1 MRILFSVLLSTLF
14 VTSAM
19 AQHADPQA
27 PVRYGFV
34 KGREYV
40 YKIVSRHLDK
50 TEKPDYYG
58 DNFLHTLCVGVCVQD
73 VDSAGNVLMIVSTLD
88 ERYEPIGD
96 LDAAS
101 IDGQSMGRRP
111 MSEPK
116 FGVSISCTGEFL
128 SGALLEEL
136 AETRKFREKLEKNP
150 EAGSMSPDSVLLKWY
165 TWAIFPVLPGPKR
178 LNTGPGDGPAP
189 MTRWNWT
196 GDYGCKLSSTLRD
209 STSYDAITGKPQR
222 YSILETMQPSENTR
236 VQGKFKTQ
244 FERYSMRGVFRASDG
259 VVTEWK
265 SVIQTR
271 LGYGDT
277 PKRDQ
282 NRYLSENIVTLE
294 EEKPCVH

>member
-14 VTSAM
+14 IASAM
-19 AQHADPQA
+19 AQHADPQT

-40 YKIVSRHLDK
+40 YKIVSRQLDK

-58 DNFLHTLCVGVCVQD
+58 DNFLYTRCVGVCVQD
-73 VDSAGNVLMIVSTLD
+73 VDSAGNVCMIISTLA
-88 ERYEPIGD
+88 ESYEHIGD
-96 LDAAS
+96 LDARS
-101 IDGQSMGRRP
+101 IDGQSNGQRP

-116 FGVSISCTGEFL
+116 YAVRITCTGEFL
-128 SGALLEEL
+128 SGVILEEL
-136 AETRKFREKLEKNP
+136 PEHRMFREKLDKSP
-150 EAGSMSPDSVLLKWY
+150 EAGLRTQDSALVKSDVRG
-165 TWAIFPVLPGPKR
+165 IFPVLPGPKR

-209 STSYDAITGKPQR
+209 STSYNSITGKPQR
-222 YSILETMQPSENTR
+222 YSILETMQPSENTNA
-236 VQGKFKTQ
+236 QGKFKTQ
-244 FERYSMRGVFRASDG
+244 FERYSMRGVFRVSDG

-265 SVIQTR
+265 RVIQGR
-271 LGYGDT
+271 LSYGDT
-277 PKRDQ
+277 PKRNQ
-282 NRYLSENIVTLE
+282 NRYLSEEIVTLE